1 MNIQM
6 IKVKK
11 YLTKKAIIKAIKN
24 LQKTNSKTIHFSKMT
39 LTKVIRIKLIRILK
53 KKILI
58 MKMMKIY

>member
-1 MNIQM
+1 M